1 MTGALCAIKHP
12 SRTPS
17 RRGDLPLRHVP
28 SKLSRRLS
36 TNGHLTFD
44 PDDDEAVVPSDPGD
58 GDSVCRC
65 RDALTQ
71 ERYNTSLLLNL
82 VNLLRTVIT
91 LLTGWRPLIPDERS
105 WSVCGNGDDCV
116 DEAELS
122 PQQAHF
128 INVACFVFD
137 PRMSFLP
144 APGPLH
150 IQQEKDPDAPVR
162 ALGTSYAPCA
172 TDFSL
177 DGTTPAVSDG
187 GSLIDGLSSKKS
199 PARVIEPLGYVLVES
214 VPLSGSLG
222 SCASHATDISLDGTT
237 PAVSDGGSLID
248 GLSSKKSPARVI
260 EPLGYALVESAPLV
274 E

>member
-105 WSVCGNGDDCV
+105 WSVCGNGEDDV

-122 PQQAHF
+122 PQHVRF
-128 INVACFVFD
+128 IIAAYFVFG
-137 PRMSFLP
+137 PRMSFPP
-144 APGPLH
+144 APGSLR
-150 IQQEKDPDAPVR
+150 IQQEKDPNAPDGNHVFR
-162 ALGTSYAPCA
+162 TSSAPCA
-172 TDFSL
+172 PDASL
-177 DGTTPAVSDG
+177 NGTTSASDG
-187 GSLIDGLSSKKS
+187 GSSTEGLSFKIS
-199 PARVIEPLGYVLVES
+199 PAREDESLRYVTIGRCPVEQQ
-214 VPLSGSLG
+214 
-222 SCASHATDISLDGTT
+222 A
-237 PAVSDGGSLID
+237 
-248 GLSSKKSPARVI
+248 
-260 EPLGYALVESAPLV
+260 
-274 E
+274 